1 LNGSVRLPYALSRGP
16 FSMKS
21 MPAVVA
27 DFDRIADAV
36 AADPR
41 PDVFTAAERFLLR
54 QVPGHAQRALDVG
67 CGDGSLTRA
76 LAARGI
82 ATLGIDASPR
92 MIGLARARAGDSP
105 LLEYQIGDVTTQ
117 AQPPSTF
124 DLVVSV
130 AMAHHA
136 PLERVVR
143 YLVAAVAPGGTLLIQ
158 DVTTRRGIRHLPVN
172 GLAWFARR
180 LHLMSGTGR
189 RRAAVAALYE
199 THGTGEEYLVTSE
212 VADVYRTILPGARV
226 YHHLEWRYTAVWHR
240 EAAT

>member
-1 LNGSVRLPYALSRGP
+1 
-16 FSMKS
+16 

-27 DFDRIADAV
+27 DFDGIADAI

-41 PDVFTAAERFLLR
+41 PDVLTAAERFLLR
-54 QVPGHAQRALDVG
+54 HVPARAQRALDVG
-67 CGDGSLTRA
+67 CGDGSLTRV

-82 ATLGIDASPR
+82 ATLGIDASPK
-92 MIGLARARAGDSP
+92 MIALARARAGGSP
-105 LLEYQIGDVTTQ
+105 LLEYRIGDVMTD
-117 AQPPSTF
+117 APPAAAF

-136 PLERVVR
+136 PLERVVKW
-143 YLVAAVAPGGTLLIQ
+143 LVAAVAPGGTLLIQ

-172 GLAWFARR
+172 GLAWFARHLR
-180 LHLMSGTGR
+180 LLPGQGR

-199 THGTGEEYLVTSE
+199 THGAGEEYLHQSE

-226 YHHLEWRYTAVWHR
+226 YHHLEWRYTAVWHS